1 MIDNKDNQIERKID
15 YMKEEDKFNYDLINL
30 TTSVIV
36 GSLVSLLL
44 VALFLG

>member
-1 MIDNKDNQIERKID
+1 
-15 YMKEEDKFNYDLINL
+15 MKEEDQFKYDLINL

>member
-1 MIDNKDNQIERKID
+1 
-15 YMKEEDKFNYDLINL
+15 MKEEDQFNYDLINL

-36 GSLVSLLL
+36 DSLVSLLL

>member
-1 MIDNKDNQIERKID
+1 
-15 YMKEEDKFNYDLINL
+15 MKEEDQFNYDLNNL

>member
-1 MIDNKDNQIERKID
+1 
-15 YMKEEDKFNYDLINL
+15 MKEEDQFNYDLINL

-44 VALFLG
+44 ASLLLG

>member
-1 MIDNKDNQIERKID
+1 
-15 YMKEEDKFNYDLINL
+15 MKEEDQFNYDLINL

-36 GSLVSLLL
+36 VSLVSLLL

>member
-1 MIDNKDNQIERKID
+1 
-15 YMKEEDKFNYDLINL
+15 MKEEDQFNYDLINL

-36 GSLVSLLL
+36 VSLVILLL

>member
-1 MIDNKDNQIERKID
+1 
-15 YMKEEDKFNYDLINL
+15 MKEENQFKYDLINL

-36 GSLVSLLL
+36 GSIVSLLL

>member
-1 MIDNKDNQIERKID
+1 
-15 YMKEEDKFNYDLINL
+15 MKEEDQFNYDLINL

-44 VALFLG
+44 VALFLS